1 MISCETQWT
10 NYQSRFKYEFLAP
23 PVENLPDEAKGP
35 YQAFDEE
42 NQVKQPQQFYHFLAI
57 TQTISCLFFSLLEA

>member
-35 YQAFDEE
+35 YQALDEE
-42 NQVKQPQQFYHFLAI
+42 NQVK
-57 TQTISCLFFSLLEA
+57 